1 KYVPVALCNIP
12 VAEAF
17 SINHLH
23 PLKLEGVSRYESVN
37 INPKKFSYFITA
49 GVKSMPFN
57 KGHRNKLIGPLLQN
71 TLNLTAV
78 LKKRTVLVE
87 NTTSPNKLL
96 VTQPTITLQHN

>member
-1 KYVPVALCNIP
+1 
-12 VAEAF
+12 
-17 SINHLH
+17 
-23 PLKLEGVSRYESVN
+23 
-37 INPKKFSYFITA
+37 
-49 GVKSMPFN
+49 MPFN